1 MFVIN
6 KIHEPKTLCTYILSA
21 KELARSFYTST
32 PNLTADMA
40 TRCHVGNGSY
50 RGAKPRTSV
59 YGSEMLYEKK
69 DQNMKEKM
77 HPITL
82 ALPCLSR
89 LMARTQVLSISV
101 SCKRWWGARH
111 SARLERAAYY
121 SPQHSD
127 GHAKRRPGAA
137 NHPYV
142 LYSTRAPRDPLSLLR
157 GTDRWLRSSAKDAT
171 RSSGPPALS
180 RIPPRSTGG
189 SCSCMSELDARLS
202 CCVNSLRVRLG
213 RCVWTLESHVT
224 HYRYRS
230 SAPVGLVALPPVRT

>member
-1 MFVIN
+1 MY
-6 KIHEPKTLCTYILSA
+6 IHTQRKRACAEFLHLHA
-21 KELARSFYTST
+21 KPYNANVWLTWQHDAMLATEANVV
-32 PNLTADMA
+32 PNL
-40 TRCHVGNGSY
+40 
-50 RGAKPRTSV
+50 RTSV